1 MASSAYW
8 AYAGSYVFNSKMRCG
23 AVRCGAVRC
32 GAVRHGA
39 PRAGLCPFPRW
50 GRLGWGP
57 AAVALQTLFNQG
69 SNPRFCPPLP
79 QGEGGGEGQRRWQ
92 KCCFCAG
99 RKPWVVGLWP
109 LQPARSLPKAQ
120 AGTRPGGRGTFL
132 CLAKEKCQK
141 EPRPDW
147 LRPPA
152 LRFGGNLRCSHPAG
166 SCSNSPSA

>member
-1 MASSAYW
+1 MAFSAYW
-8 AYAGSYVFNSKMRCG
+8 MCAGSYVFNSKMHCIALHCI
-23 AVRCGAVRC
+23 AVRCGTAHRVP
-32 GAVRHGA
+32 GFA
-39 PRAGLCPFPRW
+39 PSPAG

-57 AAVALQTLFNQG
+57 AAVALQILFNQV
-69 SNPRFCPPLP
+69 SNPLVLPPLP
-79 QGEGGGEGQRRWQ
+79 QGEGGGEGRQRWK

-109 LQPARSLPKAQ
+109 LQPARPLPRPE
-120 AGTRPGGRGTFL
+120 AGTRPRGRGTFL
-132 CLAKEKCQK
+132 CLAKEKCPK
-141 EPRPDW
+141 ERRPDW